1 MRAPVTTV
9 VAFSA
14 AAILAVVAVPV
25 AVLVVVQVV
34 VVVLLL
40 LLPPPPL
47 LLLLPSLPAATDTDD
62 VHPTAMRTPHPPLPL
77 TSTTLSTRRQPR
89 LLLQVALALD
99 IEDVPKGPW
108 PHPRMPRIEL
118 RETSCHVEPVRE
130 GMLQHKWSCID
141 WASEYSSCTVC
152 YCTQAPQ
159 VWFNSTKSSCN
170 LAGPWGLAC
179 SNQVGARVQLCALP

>member
-34 VVVLLL
+34 VVLLL
-40 LLPPPPL
+40 LPPPPPL

-99 IEDVPKGPW
+99 IEDVPKVLGRTLVCLGSNFGR
-108 PHPRMPRIEL
+108 PHAM
-118 RETSCHVEPVRE
+118 
-130 GMLQHKWSCID
+130 
-141 WASEYSSCTVC
+141 
-152 YCTQAPQ
+152 
-159 VWFNSTKSSCN
+159 
-170 LAGPWGLAC
+170 
-179 SNQVGARVQLCALP
+179 

>member
-34 VVVLLL
+34 VVLLL
-40 LLPPPPL
+40 LLPPPL

-99 IEDVPKGPW
+99 IEDVPKVLGRTLVCLGSNFGR
-108 PHPRMPRIEL
+108 PHAM
-118 RETSCHVEPVRE
+118 
-130 GMLQHKWSCID
+130 
-141 WASEYSSCTVC
+141 
-152 YCTQAPQ
+152 
-159 VWFNSTKSSCN
+159 
-170 LAGPWGLAC
+170 
-179 SNQVGARVQLCALP
+179 